1 MAKGIGKKIRT
12 GKSTEAVA
20 GTALG
25 AGAASDMWVTIHLP
39 VTREMF
45 GGLAGLAKV
54 EDRTIVS
61 AVRTMITEGLKARQR
76 AAQVKK
82 IAEATMGK
90 WGQHEQDGQDKQD
103 GQEGQ
108 DRQEARP

>member
-45 GGLAGLAKV
+45 GELAGLAKV

-61 AVRTMITEGLKARQR
+61 AARKMIEKGLV
-76 AAQVKK
+76 AA
-82 IAEATMGK
+82 GK
-90 WGQHEQDGQDKQD
+90 EREREQAQALA
-103 GQEGQ
+103 
-108 DRQEARP
+108 QEAAK